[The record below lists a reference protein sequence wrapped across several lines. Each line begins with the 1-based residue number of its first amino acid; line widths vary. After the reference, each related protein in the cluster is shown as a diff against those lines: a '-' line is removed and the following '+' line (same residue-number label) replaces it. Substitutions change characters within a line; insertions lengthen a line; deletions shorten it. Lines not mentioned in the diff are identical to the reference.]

1 VRSASDRAVD
11 AAIPRFDR
19 QFFYQ
24 VQRNLT
30 QACSE
35 RASGIAS
42 LPLERIERAVQPDG
56 TQRSALKLHVLPIV
70 GPVVVDLAGHLPS
83 GRIHANG
90 RGFVPYIRRDLYAK
104 LVAAAGSPSQG
115 DHASTQAAAASG
127 STKPPS
133 PNGHGDPP
141 KNWDEIAP
149 GHVVIALDEPGEGWY
164 ETIVVETSGDML
176 TLRWRD
182 YPRERR
188 ITRHRL
194 SVGLLYPHGL
204 PATDPNSRSP
214 KLQSGKPKSLAK
226 STSAELAAAFPKTW
240 DDIDINCLVLAKE
253 DGPWRTWWEAIPTD
267 KSDHMFLLRWRD
279 FPQVP
284 AITRPRWTLGLL
296 YPNGR

>member
-1 VRSASDRAVD
+1 MAQKATHRQTSSSSAAAPVVLFGVD
-11 AAIPRFDR
+11 ENGKPKAARFPEK
-19 QFFYQ
+19 QA
-24 VQRNLT
+24 NLAT
-30 QACSE
+30 KA
-35 RASGIAS
+35 AGH
-42 LPLERIERAVQPDG
+42 LN
-56 TQRSALKLHVLPIV
+56 LHVLPIV
-70 GPVVVDLAGHLPS
+70 GPVVVDLAGRLPA

-104 LVAAAGSPSQG
+104 LLAAAGSP
-115 DHASTQAAAASG
+115 QAGQTSAAASTHAKSG
-127 STKPPS
+127 SQNDNGDL
-133 PNGHGDPP
+133 PN
-141 KNWDEIAP
+141 NWDEIAP

-214 KLQSGKPKSLAK
+214 KPQSAKPKSSVKPA
-226 STSAELAAAFPKTW
+226 SADPATAFPKTW
-240 DDIDINCLVLAKE
+240 DDIDVNSLVLAKE

-279 FPQVP
+279 FPQIP
-284 AITRPRWTLGLL
+284 AITRPRWALGLL

>member
-1 VRSASDRAVD
+1 MAQKATHRQIDSSSPVLPVVLFGVD
-11 AAIPRFDR
+11 ENGKPKGARFTDKHANLATKAA
-19 QFFYQ
+19 
-24 VQRNLT
+24 
-30 QACSE
+30 
-35 RASGIAS
+35 GH
-42 LPLERIERAVQPDG
+42 
-56 TQRSALKLHVLPIV
+56 LKLQVLPII
-70 GPVVVDLAGHLPS
+70 GPVVVDLAGRLPA

-90 RGFVPYIRRDLYAK
+90 RGFLPYIRRDLYAK
-104 LVAAAGSPSQG
+104 LVAAAGSPSHG
-115 DHASTQAAAASG
+115 DEESTEAAAASG
-127 STKPPS
+127 LTKPSS
-133 PNGHGDPP
+133 PNGQGDLP

-164 ETIVVETSGDML
+164 ETIVVETNGDML

-214 KLQSGKPKSLAK
+214 KPQTAKPKSLAK
-226 STSAELAAAFPKTW
+226 PTSAQPATAFPKTW
-240 DDIDINCLVLAKE
+240 DDIDINSLVLAKE
-253 DGPWRTWWEAIPTD
+253 DGPWRTWWEAIPAD
-267 KSDHMFLLRWRD
+267 NSDHMFLLRWRD

-284 AITRPRWTLGLL
+284 TITRPRCTLGLL

>member
-1 VRSASDRAVD
+1 MAHKATHRQTSSSSAAAPVVLFGVD
-11 AAIPRFDR
+11 ETGKPKAARFPEN
-19 QFFYQ
+19 QA
-24 VQRNLT
+24 NLAT
-30 QACSE
+30 KA
-35 RASGIAS
+35 AGH
-42 LPLERIERAVQPDG
+42 
-56 TQRSALKLHVLPIV
+56 LKLHVLPII
-70 GPVVVDLAGHLPS
+70 GPAVVDLAGRVPA

-133 PNGHGDPP
+133 PNGQKHPP

-204 PATDPNSRSP
+204 PTTDPNSRSP
-214 KLQSGKPKSLAK
+214 KPQTAKPKSLAK
-226 STSAELAAAFPKTW
+226 PASAEPANAFPKTW

-253 DGPWRTWWEAIPTD
+253 DGPWRSWWEAIPTD
-267 KSDHMFLLRWRD
+267 KTDHTFLLRWRD

-284 AITRPRWTLGLL
+284 TITRPRWALGLL
-296 YPNGR
+296 YQNGR

>member
-1 VRSASDRAVD
+1 MAQKTTHQHTDSSSAVPVVLFGVD
-11 AAIPRFDR
+11 DNGKPKAARFNDKHA
-19 QFFYQ
+19 
-24 VQRNLT
+24 NLAT
-30 QACSE
+30 KA
-35 RASGIAS
+35 AGH
-42 LPLERIERAVQPDG
+42 
-56 TQRSALKLHVLPIV
+56 LKLHVLPIV
-70 GPVVVDLAGHLPS
+70 GPVVVDLAGHVPA

-104 LVAAAGSPSQG
+104 LVAAAGTSQ
-115 DHASTQAAAASG
+115 DDSASTQAAAASG
-127 STKPPS
+127 STKHS
-133 PNGHGDPP
+133 SSNGQGDPP

-164 ETIVVETSGDML
+164 ETIVVETNGDML

-204 PATDPNSRSP
+204 PATDPNSRSTKP
-214 KLQSGKPKSLAK
+214 QPAKPKSLAK
-226 STSAELAAAFPKTW
+226 PASAEPVPAFPKTW
-240 DDIDINCLVLAKE
+240 DDIDINYLVLAKE
-253 DGPWRTWWEAIPTD
+253 DGPWRSWWEAIPTD

-284 AITRPRWTLGLL
+284 AISRPRWALGLL

>member
-1 VRSASDRAVD
+1 VLFGVD
-11 AAIPRFDR
+11 ENGKPKAARFPEN
-19 QFFYQ
+19 QA
-24 VQRNLT
+24 NLAT
-30 QACSE
+30 KA
-35 RASGIAS
+35 AGH
-42 LPLERIERAVQPDG
+42 
-56 TQRSALKLHVLPIV
+56 LKLHVLPIV
-70 GPVVVDLAGHLPS
+70 GPVVVDLAGRLPA

-104 LVAAAGSPSQG
+104 LVAAAGSPPQG

-127 STKPPS
+127 STNPSS
-133 PNGHGDPP
+133 PNGQGGLP

-182 YPRERR
+182 YPRDRKF
-188 ITRHRL
+188 TRHRL

-204 PATDPNSRSP
+204 PATDPNPRSP
-214 KLQSGKPKSLAK
+214 KSQTAKPKSLA
-226 STSAELAAAFPKTW
+226 TPASAEPATAFPKTW

-253 DGPWRTWWEAIPTD
+253 DGPWRSWWEAIPTD

-284 AITRPRWTLGLL
+284 TITRPRWALGLL

>member
-1 VRSASDRAVD
+1 MTPKTTHRQTSSSSAVPVVLFGLDD
-11 AAIPRFDR
+11 HGKPKAARFPE
-19 QFFYQ
+19 
-24 VQRNLT
+24 N
-30 QACSE
+30 QADL
-35 RASGIAS
+35 ATKAAG
-42 LPLERIERAVQPDG
+42 L
-56 TQRSALKLHVLPIV
+56 LKLHVLPIV
-70 GPVVVDLAGHLPS
+70 GASISDLAGRVPA

-104 LVAAAGSPSQG
+104 LVAAADSPSQG
-115 DHASTQAAAASG
+115 DHASTRAAAASRPA
-127 STKPPS
+127 KPAS
-133 PNGHGDPP
+133 QNGQGDLP

-204 PATDPNSRSP
+204 PATDPNSHSP
-214 KLQSGKPKSLAK
+214 KSQTAKPKSLAK
-226 STSAELAAAFPKTW
+226 PASAEPATAFPKTW

-284 AITRPRWTLGLL
+284 AITRPRWALGLL